1 MNRRHLLIDRC
12 LAGALTQDE
21 WLELSEMIGKENVV
35 RIQQGDKKLR
45 DALLQVSLDDA
56 RDSGNSITMDSIRGR
71 VPSES
76 GMLRFLRK
84 WGLAL
89 GIVFLV
95 SVVIAIIPYISFP
108 SAVDGGS
115 GFFSHLGPMQLGIGA
130 VLLLSLGIALWLDH
144 SNRF

>member
-56 RDSGNSITMDSIRGR
+56 RDSGNSITMDDPSCVGVSYPTFWVDLAR
-71 VPSES
+71 V
-76 GMLRFLRK
+76 RTR
-84 WGLAL
+84 
-89 GIVFLV
+89 
-95 SVVIAIIPYISFP
+95 
-108 SAVDGGS
+108 
-115 GFFSHLGPMQLGIGA
+115 
-130 VLLLSLGIALWLDH
+130 
-144 SNRF
+144 